1 MPATTLQPASTGAD
15 WGDAATWTWKGFQ
28 CHWRVLGA
36 RSAPAVVLLHGFG
49 ASSSHWRHNAGPL
62 ADAGYRVYGLDL
74 IGFGR
79 SDQPGLQRR
88 MALDNRLWGRQLAA
102 FLEQVVQSPAVLV
115 GNSLGGLTALTTAV
129 LAPRLVAAV
138 AAAPLPDPALLNPVA
153 LRQKREARRL
163 KRAIVTVLCRLLP
176 LELVVPL
183 ISRTPL
189 LKAGLQGAYHRPIG
203 TDRELQRL
211 IALPSRRLTAPRA
224 LRAMSVGMAL
234 RPRGATAPALL
245 QQLRQSPQPPPM
257 LLLWGRED
265 RFVPLPIG
273 ERVQNEHPWIEL
285 KVLENSGHCP
295 HDETPERFHQELL
308 HWLDRNLG
316 HEHASGIEQ
325 QA

>member
-1 MPATTLQPASTGAD
+1 MSASTFQPASTGAD

-88 MALDNRLWGRQLAA
+88 MALDNRLWGRQLTA

-138 AAAPLPDPALLNPVA
+138 VAAPLPDPALLNPVA
-153 LRQKREARRL
+153 MRQKREAL
-163 KRAIVTVLCRLLP
+163 QNHTAG
-176 LELVVPL
+176 
-183 ISRTPL
+183 TPP
-189 LKAGLQGAYHRPIG
+189 AG
-203 TDRELQRL
+203 ELQAEREREM
-211 IALPSRRLTAPRA
+211 AA
-224 LRAMSVGMAL
+224 LREYEA
-234 RPRGATAPALL
+234 
-245 QQLRQSPQPPPM
+245 
-257 LLLWGRED
+257 
-265 RFVPLPIG
+265 
-273 ERVQNEHPWIEL
+273 
-285 KVLENSGHCP
+285 
-295 HDETPERFHQELL
+295 
-308 HWLDRNLG
+308 
-316 HEHASGIEQ
+316 Q
-325 QA
+325 QARVEWYKRTE